1 MQETVMQARRL
12 MKASRIDV
20 TSAEQDLQDD
30 EDGSMADPD
39 GVLRTVELYRQQQ
52 QRQPASGQALFVLPD
67 LIGPLT
73 PPANIVVHEQRKN
86 INKWRAYKMSL
97 WHCDSLK
104 NGFCIFAGV
113 LFCQIS
119 PGTA

>member
-1 MQETVMQARRL
+1 MLEVAAGCAGQGGRQGELRGGMAVQARRL

-52 QRQPASGQALFVLPD
+52 RQQQQQQASGAAPSTGWWQN
-67 LIGPLT
+67 IPL
-73 PPANIVVHEQRKN
+73 
-86 INKWRAYKMSL
+86 
-97 WHCDSLK
+97 
-104 NGFCIFAGV
+104 G
-113 LFCQIS
+113 
-119 PGTA
+119 

>member
-1 MQETVMQARRL
+1 MQDTVMQARRL

-52 QRQPASGQALFVLPD
+52 QQNQRPASGQAWLDPPSLD
-67 LIGPLT
+67 CPLT
-73 PPANIVVHEQRKN
+73 TLARRVVQNSVK
-86 INKWRAYKMSL
+86 
-97 WHCDSLK
+97 
-104 NGFCIFAGV
+104 
-113 LFCQIS
+113 
-119 PGTA
+119 